1 MAKKN
6 PIAAAAK
13 KMAAAPV
20 SNSTVEV
27 KAAETKTVK
36 AEAPKAEAKKAE
48 EPKKETA
55 KKAPAKRTTAKDIK
69 TSVVV
74 QFAGKE
80 VTEKDLIAAVKKAY
94 TKKGNKVGDIK
105 TIPNVRTY
113 VAIDGG
119 MYENPRYALY
129 QSDYTCLIAN
139 KANEPAD
146 ITATIACKC
155 CESGDLIQE
164 NIQLPEMR
172 RDDLLAVLTTGA
184 YNFTMAS
191 NYNRLCRPA
200 LVMVRNGKARLA
212 VRRQTFADL
221 VDCDL

>member
-20 SNSTVEV
+20 SNSVVTEV
-27 KAAETKTVK
+27 KAAEVK
-36 AEAPKAEAKKAE
+36 AETKTEAPKAE

-105 TIPNVRTY
+105 TIEIY
-113 VAIDGG
+113 VKPEESAAYYVVNGIGAD
-119 MYENPRYALY
+119 
-129 QSDYTCLIAN
+129 DYKIEL
-139 KANEPAD
+139 
-146 ITATIACKC
+146 
-155 CESGDLIQE
+155 
-164 NIQLPEMR
+164 
-172 RDDLLAVLTTGA
+172 
-184 YNFTMAS
+184 
-191 NYNRLCRPA
+191 
-200 LVMVRNGKARLA
+200 
-212 VRRQTFADL
+212 
-221 VDCDL
+221 

>member
-1 MAKKN
+1 MTMTKRDNSGNDRKTVLCVNIFQEDINMAKKN

-20 SNSTVEV
+20 SNSVVTEV
-27 KAAETKTVK
+27 KAAEVK
-36 AEAPKAEAKKAE
+36 AETKTEAPKAE

-105 TIPNVRTY
+105 TIEIY
-113 VAIDGG
+113 VKPEESAAYYVVNGIGAD
-119 MYENPRYALY
+119 
-129 QSDYTCLIAN
+129 DYKIEL
-139 KANEPAD
+139 
-146 ITATIACKC
+146 
-155 CESGDLIQE
+155 
-164 NIQLPEMR
+164 
-172 RDDLLAVLTTGA
+172 
-184 YNFTMAS
+184 
-191 NYNRLCRPA
+191 
-200 LVMVRNGKARLA
+200 
-212 VRRQTFADL
+212 
-221 VDCDL
+221 

>member
-27 KAAETKTVK
+27 KAAEATETKEVK
-36 AEAPKAEAKKAE
+36 PEAKKAEAKKAE

-55 KKAPAKRTTAKDIK
+55 KKAPAKRTAAKDIK

-105 TIPNVRTY
+105 TIEIY
-113 VAIDGG
+113 VKPEESAAYYVVNGVGAD
-119 MYENPRYALY
+119 
-129 QSDYTCLIAN
+129 DYKIEL
-139 KANEPAD
+139 
-146 ITATIACKC
+146 
-155 CESGDLIQE
+155 
-164 NIQLPEMR
+164 
-172 RDDLLAVLTTGA
+172 
-184 YNFTMAS
+184 
-191 NYNRLCRPA
+191 
-200 LVMVRNGKARLA
+200 
-212 VRRQTFADL
+212 
-221 VDCDL
+221 

>member
-1 MAKKN
+1 MAGKTVLCVNIFQEDIIMAKKN

-20 SNSTVEV
+20 SNNTVEV
-27 KAAETKTVK
+27 KAAEATETKAVK

-105 TIPNVRTY
+105 TIEIY
-113 VAIDGG
+113 VKPEESAAYYVVNGIGAD
-119 MYENPRYALY
+119 
-129 QSDYTCLIAN
+129 DYKIEL
-139 KANEPAD
+139 
-146 ITATIACKC
+146 
-155 CESGDLIQE
+155 
-164 NIQLPEMR
+164 
-172 RDDLLAVLTTGA
+172 
-184 YNFTMAS
+184 
-191 NYNRLCRPA
+191 
-200 LVMVRNGKARLA
+200 
-212 VRRQTFADL
+212 
-221 VDCDL
+221 

>member
-20 SNSTVEV
+20 SNNTVEV
-27 KAAETKTVK
+27 EAAETKAVKAEAK

-105 TIPNVRTY
+105 TIEIY
-113 VAIDGG
+113 VKP
-119 MYENPRYALY
+119 E
-129 QSDYTCLIAN
+129 
-139 KANEPAD
+139 
-146 ITATIACKC
+146 
-155 CESGDLIQE
+155 ES
-164 NIQLPEMR
+164 
-172 RDDLLAVLTTGA
+172 AVYYVINGTTSGS
-184 YNFTMAS
+184 F
-191 NYNRLCRPA
+191 
-200 LVMVRNGKARLA
+200 GI
-212 VRRQTFADL
+212 
-221 VDCDL
+221 

>member
-20 SNSTVEV
+20 SNSVVTEV
-27 KAAETKTVK
+27 KAAEVKAETKT
-36 AEAPKAEAKKAE
+36 EAPKAEEKKAE

-55 KKAPAKRTTAKDIK
+55 KKAPAKRSTAKDIK

-105 TIPNVRTY
+105 TIEIY
-113 VAIDGG
+113 VKPEESAAYYVVNGIGAD
-119 MYENPRYALY
+119 
-129 QSDYTCLIAN
+129 DYKIEL
-139 KANEPAD
+139 
-146 ITATIACKC
+146 
-155 CESGDLIQE
+155 
-164 NIQLPEMR
+164 
-172 RDDLLAVLTTGA
+172 
-184 YNFTMAS
+184 
-191 NYNRLCRPA
+191 
-200 LVMVRNGKARLA
+200 
-212 VRRQTFADL
+212 
-221 VDCDL
+221 

>member
-13 KMAAAPV
+13 IMAAAPV
-20 SNSTVEV
+20 SNNTVE
-27 KAAETKTVK
+27 
-36 AEAPKAEAKKAE
+36 AEAAVKAEAKKAE

-105 TIPNVRTY
+105 TIEIY
-113 VAIDGG
+113 VKPEESAAYYVVNGIGAD
-119 MYENPRYALY
+119 
-129 QSDYTCLIAN
+129 DYKIEL
-139 KANEPAD
+139 
-146 ITATIACKC
+146 
-155 CESGDLIQE
+155 
-164 NIQLPEMR
+164 
-172 RDDLLAVLTTGA
+172 
-184 YNFTMAS
+184 
-191 NYNRLCRPA
+191 
-200 LVMVRNGKARLA
+200 
-212 VRRQTFADL
+212 
-221 VDCDL
+221 

>member
-36 AEAPKAEAKKAE
+36 AEAKAPKAEAKKAE

-105 TIPNVRTY
+105 TIEIY
-113 VAIDGG
+113 VKPEESAAYYVVNGIGAD
-119 MYENPRYALY
+119 
-129 QSDYTCLIAN
+129 DYKIEL
-139 KANEPAD
+139 
-146 ITATIACKC
+146 
-155 CESGDLIQE
+155 
-164 NIQLPEMR
+164 
-172 RDDLLAVLTTGA
+172 
-184 YNFTMAS
+184 
-191 NYNRLCRPA
+191 
-200 LVMVRNGKARLA
+200 
-212 VRRQTFADL
+212 
-221 VDCDL
+221 

>member
-20 SNSTVEV
+20 SNNTVEV
-27 KAAETKTVK
+27 EAAETKAVK
-36 AEAPKAEAKKAE
+36 AEAKAEAKKAE

-55 KKAPAKRTTAKDIK
+55 KKAPAKRTAAKDIK

-105 TIPNVRTY
+105 TIEIY
-113 VAIDGG
+113 VKPEESAAYYVVNGVGAD
-119 MYENPRYALY
+119 
-129 QSDYTCLIAN
+129 DYKIEL
-139 KANEPAD
+139 
-146 ITATIACKC
+146 
-155 CESGDLIQE
+155 
-164 NIQLPEMR
+164 
-172 RDDLLAVLTTGA
+172 
-184 YNFTMAS
+184 
-191 NYNRLCRPA
+191 
-200 LVMVRNGKARLA
+200 
-212 VRRQTFADL
+212 
-221 VDCDL
+221 

>member
-20 SNSTVEV
+20 SNSVVTEV
-27 KAAETKTVK
+27 KAAETKEVK
-36 AEAPKAEAKKAE
+36 AEVKTEAPKAEAKKAE

-55 KKAPAKRTTAKDIK
+55 KKAPAKRTSAKDIK

-105 TIPNVRTY
+105 TIEIY
-113 VAIDGG
+113 VKPEESAAYYVVNGVGAD
-119 MYENPRYALY
+119 
-129 QSDYTCLIAN
+129 DYKIEL
-139 KANEPAD
+139 
-146 ITATIACKC
+146 
-155 CESGDLIQE
+155 
-164 NIQLPEMR
+164 
-172 RDDLLAVLTTGA
+172 
-184 YNFTMAS
+184 
-191 NYNRLCRPA
+191 
-200 LVMVRNGKARLA
+200 
-212 VRRQTFADL
+212 
-221 VDCDL
+221 

>member
-20 SNSTVEV
+20 SNSVVEV
-27 KAAETKTVK
+27 KTAEAAETKTVK
-36 AEAPKAEAKKAE
+36 AEVKAEAPKAEVKKAE

-55 KKAPAKRTTAKDIK
+55 KKAPAKRAAAKDIK

-105 TIPNVRTY
+105 TIEIY
-113 VAIDGG
+113 VKPEESAAYYVVNGVGAD
-119 MYENPRYALY
+119 
-129 QSDYTCLIAN
+129 DYKIEL
-139 KANEPAD
+139 
-146 ITATIACKC
+146 
-155 CESGDLIQE
+155 
-164 NIQLPEMR
+164 
-172 RDDLLAVLTTGA
+172 
-184 YNFTMAS
+184 
-191 NYNRLCRPA
+191 
-200 LVMVRNGKARLA
+200 
-212 VRRQTFADL
+212 
-221 VDCDL
+221 